1 MVGKGQVLGKILL
14 VAIVVSRTC
23 CMVVVMEMVIRILM
37 ILDLGLLAK
46 AMFNRVPDLHLS
58 GLLLPY

>member
-1 MVGKGQVLGKILL
+1 MVGEGWMLEKVPL
-14 VAIVVSRTC
+14 VAIVVGRTC
-23 CMVVVMEMVIRILM
+23 CMVVVIGIMIRILM